1 MYGHLAEGSRRAAH
15 GEITAGNGVLPSH
28 WQFAERSFRPAE
40 RVRPA
45 VRVTEGV
52 GQFGGE
58 VRLPQRRGARGMKGP
73 ASEEAGYNK
82 YPTLL
87 NSEG

>member
-45 VRVTEGV
+45 VRMTGGV
-52 GQFGGE
+52 GERETRGDW
-58 VRLPQRRGARGMKGP
+58 VRDD
-73 ASEEAGYNK
+73 SEEGFFACLRRAGCAQ
-82 YPTLL
+82 PACGRQ
-87 NSEG
+87 E